1 VFNRALTEEAY
12 FDLLARRK
20 SLLMSEPAIGL
31 QPPNGARGR
40 RWSVARG
47 VWRLGTIRGRI
58 LLAFLAMSVITGA
71 LGGYAA
77 LGMMRAGVLVAKTF
91 DESLM
96 SINYARA
103 AAADFTAM
111 QAAYARRSIV
121 SEQSVRDKLDE
132 TIDGLEQSLNEDLDI
147 ASARSHSARAARA
160 AQNVRHAVQAWTA
173 HRRESFDAKTPELS
187 WETLDRYAQTAN
199 QEIDLLVNYTAG
211 DGFANRQRA
220 LASVALDER
229 LNLLGTMLAIFLS
242 AMVAWLLGRR
252 IIGAVAAA
260 SAVAGRIAAGQLN
273 GVIPEGGA
281 DELGALLAAMGVMR
295 DKIARMV
302 EREIAERRFAQA
314 RLADALEGSREGVV
328 VIDSENRIALANSQA
343 ANFLGQCANLLRP
356 GASVA
361 DLSGALTLAASGE
374 APLLRQD
381 GRLPSTGEARLRDG
395 RWLRVSQSATQ
406 DGGSV
411 AVWSDISE
419 LKHHEEKLK
428 ATNVRLDAALDN
440 MSQGLC
446 LYDSGNRLM
455 VFNRRF
461 CEIFEVPSDRL
472 RPGVTFRE
480 VLDLSI
486 AAGAHAGKTAAELI
500 AEQAELVT
508 RNAMG
513 AYHQELS
520 RGRVV
525 AIVHQPMPDGG
536 WVATYEDVTERRR
549 SEARIAF
556 MARHDALTGLPN
568 RILFGEKIE
577 EAVSGIDRDGGFAVL
592 CLDLD
597 RFKQVNDTLGHH
609 VGDELLRIVAQRLRY
624 CVQKTDTVARLGG
637 DEFAIVQPKIDR
649 PEAAALTAH
658 QIIEVLSAPYDVA
671 GHRITIGVSI
681 GISVAPGDGA
691 TSGKLLKNADVA
703 LYRAKAEGRGTW
715 RFFEAEMDA
724 RLQARRTLELDLR
737 DALERNEFE
746 VFYQPIYDLNRDRIN
761 GFEALVRWRHPTRGL
776 VMPTEFVPLAE
787 EIGLIIPLGAWVL
800 RRACADAS
808 SWGPDI
814 ALAVN
819 VSAAQ
824 FKGLSLIQTVKEALA
839 DAGLPPRRLELEIT
853 ESVLLAD
860 NSATLA
866 ILHMLRDLGIRI
878 AMDDFGTGYSSLSYL
893 RAFPFDK
900 IKIDQSFV
908 RDVMADGGPGAIV
921 RAIHTLA
928 DCLAMRTTA
937 EGVETQEQFIWLREE
952 GCSEAQGYYFS
963 KPVPASEVPG
973 LIERLHNVS
982 RAAA

>member
-1 VFNRALTEEAY
+1 
-12 FDLLARRK
+12 
-20 SLLMSEPAIGL
+20 MSEPAIAWR
-31 QPPNGARGR
+31 PSDR
-40 RWSVARG
+40 RNWIRSRIARG
-47 VWRLGTIRGRI
+47 VSRLGTIRGRI
-58 LLAFLAMSVITGA
+58 LIAFLAMSVITGA

-103 AAADFTAM
+103 AAADFAAM
-111 QAAYARRSIV
+111 QAAFARRSIASDAAVV
-121 SEQSVRDKLDE
+121 SRLDE
-132 TIDGLEQSLNEDLDI
+132 IIDGLEQSLKEDLQI
-147 ASARSHSARAARA
+147 AAERSHSSRAARA
-160 AQNVRHAVQAWTA
+160 AQNVQRAVQAWSA
-173 HRRESFDAKTPELS
+173 RRHELAGAPTPEAS
-187 WETLDRYAQTAN
+187 WAALDSYAETAN
-199 QEIDLLVNYTAG
+199 QEIDLLVNHTAG
-211 DGFANRQRA
+211 DGFTNRQHA
-220 LASVALDER
+220 LASVAMDER
-229 LNLLGTMLAIFLS
+229 LNLLGTTLAILLS
-242 AMVAWLLGRR
+242 ALVAWLLARR

-260 SAVAGRIAAGQLN
+260 SAVAGRIAAGKLD
-273 GVIPEGGA
+273 GVIPAGGA

-295 DKIARMV
+295 DKISTMMAREV
-302 EREIAERRFAQA
+302 AERRSAQT

-328 VIDSENRIALANSQA
+328 VIDADSRIALANSQA
-343 ANFLGQCANLLRP
+343 ANFLGRSANLLRP
-356 GASVA
+356 GEAVA
-361 DLSGALTLAASGE
+361 DLSAALAAPGNE
-374 APLLRQD
+374 GVQLLRQD
-381 GRLPSTGEARLRDG
+381 GRLPATGEARLRDG

-419 LKHHEEKLK
+419 LKDHEEKLK

-446 LYDSGNRLM
+446 LYDSANRLM

-461 CEIFEVPSDRL
+461 CEIFELPADRL
-472 RPGVTFRE
+472 RPGVAFRD
-480 VLDLSI
+480 VLELSI
-486 AAGAHAGKTAAELI
+486 AAGAHPGKSAADLI
-500 AEQAELVT
+500 AEQAEFVSQH
-508 RNAMG
+508 AIG

-568 RILFGEKIE
+568 RTLFGEKIE
-577 EAVSGIDRDGGFAVL
+577 EAVAGVAREGGGFAVL

-609 VGDELLRIVAQRLRY
+609 VGDELLRAVAQRLRY
-624 CVQKTDTVARLGG
+624 CVREGDTVSRLGG

-649 PEAAALTAH
+649 PEAAARTAH
-658 QIIEVLSAPYDVA
+658 EIIEILSAPYDVA
-671 GHRITIGVSI
+671 GHRITIGASI
-681 GISVAPGDGA
+681 GIALAPSDGA
-691 TSGKLLKNADVA
+691 ASGKLLKSADVA
-703 LYRAKAEGRGTW
+703 LYRAKADGRGTW

-724 RLQARRTLELDLR
+724 RLQARRSLELDLR
-737 DALERNEFE
+737 DALEREEFE
-746 VFYQPIYDLNRDRIN
+746 VHYQPVYDLDHDRIS

-776 VMPTEFVPLAE
+776 IMPAEFITLAE
-787 EIGLIIPLGAWVL
+787 EIGLIIPIGEWVL
-800 RRACADAS
+800 RRACAEAS
-808 SWGPDI
+808 AWPAHI
-814 ALAVN
+814 ILAVN

-824 FKGLSLIQTVKEALA
+824 FTGLTLIQTVKDALA
-839 DAGLPPRRLELEIT
+839 DSGLPARRLELEVT

-860 NSATLA
+860 NVATLA
-866 ILHMLRDLGIRI
+866 ILHMLRDLGIRV

-908 RDVMADGGPGAIV
+908 RDITADDGPGAIV
-921 RAIHTLA
+921 RAILTLSA
-928 DCLAMRTTA
+928 CLAMRTTA
-937 EGVETQEQFIWLREE
+937 EGVETYEQLKWLRDE
-952 GCSEAQGYYFS
+952 GCDEVQGYYFS
-963 KPVPASEVPG
+963 RPVPAAQIPE
-973 LIERLHNVS
+973 LIERLRGVT

>member
-1 VFNRALTEEAY
+1 M
-12 FDLLARRK
+12 
-20 SLLMSEPAIGL
+20 SLWLRENSSPMSECATAIQSAGS
-31 QPPNGARGR
+31 PNGPRWAIARGL
-40 RWSVARG
+40 SQ
-47 VWRLGTIRGRI
+47 LGTIRGRI
-58 LLAFLAMSVITGA
+58 LIAFLAMSVITGA

-77 LGMMRAGVLVAKTF
+77 LGMMHAGRLVAKTF

-103 AAADFTAM
+103 AAADFAAM
-111 QAAYARRSIV
+111 QAAFTRRSIA
-121 SEQSVRDKLDE
+121 SDAGVRQKLDE
-132 TIDGLEQSLNEDLDI
+132 TIDGLEHSLSEDLQI
-147 ASARSHSARAARA
+147 AAERSHSTRAVRA
-160 AQNVRHAVQAWTA
+160 AQNVRRAVEAWTA
-173 HRRESFDAKTPELS
+173 HRRETSAASAPEAS
-187 WETLDRYAQTAN
+187 WAALDRYAETVN
-199 QEIDLLVNYTAG
+199 QQIDLLVNYTAG
-211 DGFANRQRA
+211 DGFTNRQRA
-220 LASVALDER
+220 TASVAMDVK
-229 LNLLGTMLAIFLS
+229 LNLLGTTLAIVLS
-242 AMVAWLLGRR
+242 ACVAWLLARR
-252 IIGAVAAA
+252 IIGPVAVA
-260 SAVAGRIAAGQLN
+260 SAVAGRIAAGHLD
-273 GVIPEGGA
+273 GAIPNGGA
-281 DELGALLAAMGVMR
+281 DELGALLSAMGVMR
-295 DKIARMV
+295 DKISTMM
-302 EREIAERRFAQA
+302 EREVAERRSAQT

-328 VIDSENRIALANSQA
+328 VIDAESRIALANSQA
-343 ANFLGQCANLLRP
+343 ANFLGRSAHMLRP
-356 GASVA
+356 GAAVA
-361 DLSGALTLAASGE
+361 DISDALALPGNDDVQ
-374 APLLRQD
+374 LLRQD
-381 GRLPSTGEARLRDG
+381 GRLPATGEARLRDG

-419 LKHHEEKLK
+419 LKDHEERLE

-446 LYDSGNRLM
+446 LYDSHNRLM

-461 CEIFEVPSDRL
+461 CEIFGLAQDDL

-486 AAGAHAGKTAAELI
+486 AAGAHPGKSVADLI
-500 AEQAELVT
+500 AEQAEFVSQH
-508 RNAMG
+508 AIG
-513 AYHQELS
+513 AYHLELS

-568 RILFGEKIE
+568 RALFGEKIE
-577 EAVSGIDRDGGFAVL
+577 EAVASVGRDGGFAVL

-609 VGDELLRIVAQRLRY
+609 VGDELLRAVAQRLRY
-624 CVQKTDTVARLGG
+624 CVREADTVSRLGG
-637 DEFAIVQPKIDR
+637 DEFAIVQPKVDR
-649 PEAAALTAH
+649 PEAAALAAH

-681 GISVAPGDGA
+681 GISLAPGDGA
-691 TSGKLLKNADVA
+691 ASGKLLKNADVA
-703 LYRAKAEGRGTW
+703 LYRAKADGRGTW

-737 DALERNEFE
+737 DALDRDEFE
-746 VFYQPIYDLNRDRIN
+746 IYYQPVYDIKHDRVS

-776 VMPTEFVPLAE
+776 VMPAEFVALAE
-787 EIGLIIPLGAWVL
+787 EIGLIIPIGEWVL
-800 RRACADAS
+800 RRACAEAS
-808 SWGPDI
+808 GWPAHI
-814 ALAVN
+814 TLAVN

-824 FKGLSLIQTVKEALA
+824 FRGMTLVQTVRDALA
-839 DAGLPPRRLELEIT
+839 NSNLPARRLELEIT

-860 NSATLA
+860 NVATLA
-866 ILHMLRDLGIRI
+866 ILHMLRDLGVGI

-908 RDVMADGGPGAIV
+908 RDITAQGGPGAIV
-921 RAIHTLA
+921 RAIRTLA

-937 EGVETQEQFIWLREE
+937 EGVETYEQFQWLIDE
-952 GCSEAQGYYFS
+952 GCDEAQGYYFS
-963 KPVPASEVPG
+963 RPVPAAGIPE
-973 LIERLHNVS
+973 LISRLRDFS